1 VRSGDRDHR
10 GPLTP
15 RTATLRFAG
24 LIAAL
29 GVLTAVPAV
38 TGLDIPTTTTN
49 TGGQAPS
56 APAPTTTSGSGGTA
70 AAPAPAPVRLKLGS
84 RGPVVRDLQR
94 ELRRRGAKIAVD
106 GVYGIGTKRAVMRQ
120 QKRLRM
126 RVTGVADQRLLAKLG
141 IQTVRVAALKV
152 TTAVP
157 AGVRMDRWP
166 TTGRFESPFGMRWGR
181 MHEGIDISN
190 DRGTPIRAALT
201 GTVVFAGTEAG
212 YGNIV
217 RVDHGAGIETRYAHM
232 SAIRVAEGQAVAPG
246 DVVGLMGATG
256 SATGIHLHFE
266 VRVDG
271 IAYDPLTALPPR
283 PGTVLPGL

>member
-1 VRSGDRDHR
+1 M
-10 GPLTP
+10 
-15 RTATLRFAG
+15 

-29 GVLTAVPAV
+29 APVGVVVPALGV
-38 TGLDIPTTTTN
+38 DIPTSTTPSTS
-49 TGGQAPS
+49 GQAPT
-56 APAPTTTSGSGGTA
+56 APAPTTTSGSGDTA
-70 AAPAPAPVRLKLGS
+70 AAPAPAPAAPVRLKLGS

-94 ELRRRGAKIAVD
+94 ELRRRGAKVAVD
-106 GVYGIGTKRAVMRQ
+106 GVYGPGTKRAVMRQ

-126 RVTGVADQRLLAKLG
+126 KVTGVADARLLAKLG
-141 IQTVRVAALKV
+141 IQTLGVASLKV
-152 TTAVP
+152 TSTVP
-157 AGVRMDRWP
+157 PGVRMERWP

-190 DRGTPIRAALT
+190 DRGTPIKAALA
-201 GTVVFAGTEAG
+201 GIVSFAGTESG

-217 RVDHGAGIETRYAHM
+217 RIDHGNGVGTRYAHL
-232 SAIRVAEGQAVAPG
+232 SAIRVAEGQVLSTG

-256 SATGIHLHFE
+256 SATGVHLHFE

-271 IAYDPLTALPPR
+271 MAYDPLTALPPR